1 MGWLNRMTQF
11 KDKAGKNSEN
21 VSVGLFSYPTLMA
34 ADILI
39 YLATHVPVGEDQ
51 KQHLELTRD
60 IAQKFNSDFKTDI
73 FPIPE
78 PLILGAATRVMSL
91 RDGLKKMSKSDP
103 SNYSRIMLSD
113 SEEEIQKK
121 IRKAKTDPLPL
132 PDNIEDAKKR
142 PEVINLLTIYAALHD
157 LEVERAVADYAGK
170 EFSQFKKDLGEL
182 ASAKLSPI
190 SLEMNKLIKDEKYL
204 DSIISKGKE
213 RAINVADPVLSKIY
227 EIIGFFRD

>member
-1 MGWLNRMTQF
+1 M
-11 KDKAGKNSEN
+11 
-21 VSVGLFSYPTLMA
+21 
-34 ADILI
+34 
-39 YLATHVPVGEDQ
+39 
-51 KQHLELTRD
+51 TRD

-103 SNYSRIMLSD
+103 SDYSRIMLSD

-142 PEVINLLTIYAALHD
+142 PEAINLLTIYAALND
-157 LEVERAVADYAGK
+157 LR
-170 EFSQFKKDLGEL
+170 S
-182 ASAKLSPI
+182 
-190 SLEMNKLIKDEKYL
+190 
-204 DSIISKGKE
+204 
-213 RAINVADPVLSKIY
+213 
-227 EIIGFFRD
+227 